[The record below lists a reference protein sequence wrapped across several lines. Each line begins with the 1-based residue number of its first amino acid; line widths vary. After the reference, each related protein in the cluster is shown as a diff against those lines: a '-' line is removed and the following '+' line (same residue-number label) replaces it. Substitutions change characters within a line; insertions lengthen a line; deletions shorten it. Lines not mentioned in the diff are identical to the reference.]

1 MWTLFSLLTLLFFFL
16 LPLYLLTKTRTKPTI
31 AKWMVRIAQKMEARK
46 RHEPL
51 MSGPNRSLCQSDP
64 YRFQLELRQQLDWG
78 RNSNDSFYFCG
89 IHQEMTFFFRIGIRK
104 PITTSGES
112 LPTTIG
118 ERLEGWFF
126 VFRKDFGSLIFAAED
141 IVQISPLEANRKLIV
156 GKKDDV
162 SFSLQIIDVISDKVD
177 QSQETDYIN
186 NIHSHDH
193 LCWVFKFSG
202 FMDFFPDK
210 KSSAPLCEERK
221 LFVNFSGGFGSFCG
235 NVFDFLLDSDVEPI
249 AQSMAQEPWSASYFQ
264 GSHLL
269 FFSEN
274 TFLWLSFADSR
285 DLLVARSVDR
295 STGCATL

>member
-1 MWTLFSLLTLLFFFL
+1 MWTLFSLLTLLLLLLLSL
-16 LPLYLLTKTRTKPTI
+16 LPLFLLTRTRIKPTI
-31 AKWMVRIAQKMEARK
+31 AKWMVLIAQKTEARK
-46 RHEPL
+46 RREPL
-51 MSGPNRSLCQSDP
+51 MSGPKTSLCESDP
-64 YRFQLELRQQLDWG
+64 YRFRLELRQQLNWG
-78 RNSNDSFYFCG
+78 SNSNDSFYFCG

-104 PITTSGES
+104 LITTSGES
-112 LPTTIG
+112 LPTTTG

-141 IVQISPLEANRKLIV
+141 ITQISSLEANRKLIV

-177 QSQETDYIN
+177 HHQETEYIN

-269 FFSEN
+269 FISEN
-274 TFLWLSFADSR
+274 TFLTFIF
-285 DLLVARSVDR
+285 
-295 STGCATL
+295 C